1 MVWSI
6 VGQSICC
13 YVSTVSTIG
22 SNWDTLNHIQ
32 KIFRTI
38 RMAYSSLLNVE
49 RDASLL
55 NDTPKNETIQFFVYK
70 FDMCLYEK
78 IMMNQA
84 RNYLLNWPFPGD
96 SIFQFILLMTH
107 FL

>member
-1 MVWSI
+1 
-6 VGQSICC
+6 
-13 YVSTVSTIG
+13 
-22 SNWDTLNHIQ
+22 
-32 KIFRTI
+32 
-38 RMAYSSLLNVE
+38 MAYSSLLNVE

-84 RNYLLNWPFPGD
+84 FEKLFIELAFPWWFNISVLSFDD
-96 SIFQFILLMTH
+96 S
-107 FL
+107 FLVNIPSNKGTL

>member
-1 MVWSI
+1 
-6 VGQSICC
+6 
-13 YVSTVSTIG
+13 
-22 SNWDTLNHIQ
+22 
-32 KIFRTI
+32 
-38 RMAYSSLLNVE
+38 MAYSSLLNVE

-96 SIFQFILLMTH
+96 SIFQFFLLMTH
-107 FL
+107 FLWIFHQTRELYNQYKAFSSA